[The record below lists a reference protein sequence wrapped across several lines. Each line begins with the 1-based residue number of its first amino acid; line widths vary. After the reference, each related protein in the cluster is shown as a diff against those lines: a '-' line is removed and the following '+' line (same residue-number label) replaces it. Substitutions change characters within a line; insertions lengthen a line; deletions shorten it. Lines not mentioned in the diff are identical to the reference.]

1 MISVAICEDSRP
13 VQAHLEALITGFLPE
28 FSVDVFSSGEDLLAC
43 LSREKIHFSVYLM
56 DISLPGLSGIETAA
70 AIRREDP
77 YALLI
82 YITDYKEYVYQV
94 FETLPFR
101 FIPKPVDEAVFQKVL
116 ADALNYLE
124 NRTKLFHFH
133 IERRQYQV
141 PLQEILYFESRLR
154 QISLHTMETVY
165 EFYGKLSE
173 ISSSLDELL
182 FVRVHTSYIVNME
195 YILSLGDTSL
205 ILRSGAVIPVSKR
218 YRKELRTKH
227 LQYLKWRA
235 HQ

>member
-1 MISVAICEDSRP
+1 M
-13 VQAHLEALITGFLPE
+13 
-28 FSVDVFSSGEDLLAC
+28 
-43 LSREKIHFSVYLM
+43 
-56 DISLPGLSGIETAA
+56 
-70 AIRREDP
+70 
-77 YALLI
+77 
-82 YITDYKEYVYQV
+82 
-94 FETLPFR
+94 
-101 FIPKPVDEAVFQKVL
+101 DEAVFQKVL

-154 QISLHTMETVY
+154 QISLHTLETVY